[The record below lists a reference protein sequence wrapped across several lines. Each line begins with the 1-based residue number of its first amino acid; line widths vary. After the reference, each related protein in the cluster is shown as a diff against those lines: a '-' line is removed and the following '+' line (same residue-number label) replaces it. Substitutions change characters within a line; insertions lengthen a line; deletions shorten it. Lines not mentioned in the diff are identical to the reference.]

1 MKLASLSLVAL
12 LAITPAF
19 AKTPPKSA
27 EKPAEA
33 TCFSYENVTKS
44 LEDKVGKQGIA
55 LKKVEGDEAKNFAKN
70 YMGADFKLPEDT
82 TFMFYRMTD
91 KSPMILV
98 VRFVKGCAMNYG
110 ALPARAY
117 PSILEDGSL

>member
-19 AKTPPKSA
+19 AKTPSKSA
-27 EKPAEA
+27 AKPAEA
-33 TCFSYENVTKS
+33 TCFSYESVTKS

-70 YMGADFKLPEDT
+70 YMGADFKLPDDT
-82 TFMFYRMTD
+82 TFMFYRMKED
-91 KSPMILV
+91 SPMILV

-110 ALPARAY
+110 ALPARLY
-117 PSILEDGSL
+117 PSILEDGSI